1 MLELKAYF
9 SVAELCYRADYVL
22 PSCQGYRNHAL
33 AAFAALLILLGA
45 LTFVVWR
52 TFQRRRQQRDLIAL
66 REWEARNQST
76 DSAGNRWCGDEVTD
90 ASRDVGEITK
100 EIRHALNSR
109 KLNGT
114 D

>member
-9 SVAELCYRADYVL
+9 SVAELCYRADYAL
-22 PSCQGYRNHAL
+22 PSCHDYRIHVL
-33 AAFAALLILLGA
+33 VAFAAALLLLLGS
-45 LTFVVWR
+45 TFVGWR
-52 TFQRRRQQRDLIAL
+52 FFQRRRQVQDLVAL
-66 REWEARNQST
+66 REWETRNQAAEVTGS
-76 DSAGNRWCGDEVTD
+76 RWRGDEVTD
-90 ASRDVGEITK
+90 SQRDVGQITN